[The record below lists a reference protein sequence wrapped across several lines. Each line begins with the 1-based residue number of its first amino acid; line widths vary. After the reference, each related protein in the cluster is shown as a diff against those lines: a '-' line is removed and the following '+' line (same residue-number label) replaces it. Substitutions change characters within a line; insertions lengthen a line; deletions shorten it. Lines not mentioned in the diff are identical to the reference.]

1 MQMINNIASKGRKV
15 RRWYNFSYRTKQTD
29 FLFFD
34 NKMVTII
41 DPHLKRDSNYHIH
54 SEAERNKYYVRH
66 NAHDDKD
73 YEGLKQLLAGWNT
86 RTQRMNLGWCW
97 PGSSSWLDYLNPVVR
112 AYWAD
117 KFLFSSYIGST
128 PALYTW
134 NDMNEPSVFNGPEVT
149 MAKDAYHFGGFEHR
163 DIHNVYGF
171 YMHMATYDGHLRRSN
186 YAERPFVLTRS
197 FFSGSQR
204 YGSHQHRTLLF
215 YFCYISFITKL
226 SCGLDW
232 WQYGP
237 VESSEDCSTDVAVSF
252 DWRYSILWSW
262 CWRLLPRDFSWIDG
276 PVVSGILNIIVLILN
291 DLV

>member
-1 MQMINNIASKGRKV
+1 
-15 RRWYNFSYRTKQTD
+15 
-29 FLFFD
+29 
-34 NKMVTII
+34 MVTII

-73 YEGLKQLLAGWNT
+73 YEG
-86 RTQRMNLGWCW
+86 WCW

-112 AYWAD
+112 EYWAE
-117 KFLFSSYIGST
+117 KFQFSSYIGST

-149 MAKDAYHFGGFEHR
+149 MSKDAYHFGGFEHR

-186 YAERPFVLTRS
+186 NAERPFVLTRS

-204 YGSHQHRTLLF
+204 YGMN
-215 YFCYISFITKL
+215 
-226 SCGLDW
+226 
-232 WQYGP
+232 
-237 VESSEDCSTDVAVSF
+237 EVA
-252 DWRYSILWSW
+252 L
-262 CWRLLPRDFSWIDG
+262 G
-276 PVVSGILNIIVLILN
+276 NIIRT
-291 DLV
+291 D